1 MQGEEHAVL
10 TINKVHSNRGTIMK
24 KTVLS
29 LLAGITFAYAVAA
42 QGETQP
48 SPETVA
54 PSAATAAKC
63 VIPDPFPEPS
73 WDVSMKDDKHDVKT
87 DFFMLVYSHSPS
99 FCKEKEEDNKLDE
112 VKFQCDPKNE
122 FGWVIHGLW
131 GQSEEAFIKREKEGH
146 PRFCKG
152 DLDPLEF
159 NVIKPYLCMSPGAR
173 LLQGEWEKHGACDF
187 KTADE
192 YFAKALELYNLF
204 AVPPAD
210 REAKPAMNWMKD
222 NNPELK
228 DKWLYLSGSEFG
240 ICFDKDFK
248 VMSCPKQK

>member
-1 MQGEEHAVL
+1 MQGAERAVL

-29 LLAGITFAYAVAA
+29 LLAGITLAYAVAA

-48 SPETVA
+48 IPETAA

-63 VIPDPFPEPS
+63 VIPEKFPESS
-73 WDVSMKDDKHDVKT
+73 WDIHIDSAKPDVKT

-99 FCKEKEEDNKLDE
+99 FCDGKKKANKLHE
-112 VKFQCDPKNE
+112 VRFQCDSKNK

-131 GQSEEAFIKREKEGH
+131 AESESAYVNRKDMGH

-152 DLDPLEF
+152 DLDQLDF
-159 NVIKPYLCMSPGAR
+159 NVLKPYLCMSPGAK

-192 YFAKALELYNLF
+192 YFAKALELYNRF
-204 AVPPAD
+204 AVPPSD
-210 REAKPAMNWMKD
+210 LKVKPAMNWMKE

-228 DKWLYLSGSEFG
+228 DKWLHQSGKEFG

-248 VMSCPKQK
+248 IMSCPKQK